1 MKKTLTIA
9 LSMVLVAAIAVT
21 GTLAFLTAS
30 STELVNKFTFGNTE
44 VTIAEPTWTA
54 ALGGDVEK
62 PMKVVPGQT
71 VAKDPTVT
79 VKGSEEV
86 YVYAYVNNALADY
99 VTIGDIGANWTPVVG
114 LAGLNRYNTTVT
126 PAAGGTELEPLFNT
140 VTISTKSPRKSLKQA
155 TPSRTAPSLSRPMSI
170 RLRSWA
176 RPRLLPLTPP
186 LLPSLPKASNL
197 ESSFNGSFS
206 FESVNI

>member
-44 VTIAEPTWTA
+44 VEIAEPTWTA
-54 ALGGDVEK
+54 ALGGEAA
-62 PMKVVPGQT
+62 MKVVPGQT

-86 YVYAYVNNALADY
+86 YVYAYVNNALAEY
-99 VTIGDIGANWTPVVG
+99 VTIDKINGNWVAVDDLPG
-114 LAGLNRYNTTVT
+114 LYRYNTTVT
-126 PAAGGTELEPLFNT
+126 PVEDVGTELEPLFNT
-140 VTISTKSPRKSLKQA
+140 VTISDEITQEELETNNPFEDGTITVQAYVHQAKEIGDTPVATADAAAVAFFTKG
-155 TPSRTAPSLSRPMSI
+155 
-170 RLRSWA
+170 
-176 RPRLLPLTPP
+176 
-186 LLPSLPKASNL
+186 
-197 ESSFNGSFS
+197 E
-206 FESVNI
+206 

>member
-54 ALGGDVEK
+54 ALGGKEA
-62 PMKVVPGQT
+62 MKVVPGQT

-86 YVYAYVNNALADY
+86 YVYAYVNNALAEY
-99 VTIGDIGANWTPVVG
+99 VTIGKINGNWVAVDDLPG
-114 LAGLNRYNTTVT
+114 LYRYNTTVT
-126 PAAGGTELEPLFNT
+126 PAENVGTELEPLFET
-140 VTISTKSPRKSLKQA
+140 VTISEGITQETLKENNPFADPNGTITVQA
-155 TPSRTAPSLSRPMSI
+155 YVHQAAEAGQTVAD
-170 RLRSWA
+170 A
-176 RPRLLPLTPP
+176 
-186 LLPSLPKASNL
+186 AAV
-197 ESSFNGSFS
+197 EFFN
-206 FESVNI
+206 

>member
-30 STELVNKFTFGNTE
+30 STELVNKFTFGDTE
-44 VTIAEPTWTA
+44 VEIAEPTWTA
-54 ALGGDVEK
+54 ALGGKEA
-62 PMKVVPGQT
+62 MKVVPGQT

-99 VTIGDIGANWTPVVG
+99 VTIGATGSNWTPVVVLDG
-114 LAGLNRYNTTVT
+114 LYRYNETVT
-126 PAAGGTELEPLFNT
+126 PADEDVGTTLEPLFNE
-140 VTISTKSPRKSLKQA
+140 VTISEEVTQETLKENNPFTDGTITVQA
-155 TPSRTAPSLSRPMSI
+155 YVHQAAEAGQGAADAAAI
-170 RLRSWA
+170 
-176 RPRLLPLTPP
+176 
-186 LLPSLPKASNL
+186 
-197 ESSFNGSFS
+197 EFFN
-206 FESVNI
+206 

>member
-44 VTIAEPTWTA
+44 VTIAEPDWTA
-54 ALGGDVEK
+54 ALGGDAEK

-79 VKGSEEV
+79 VKGTEEV
-86 YVYAYVNNALADY
+86 YVYAFVNNALAGH
-99 VTIGDIGANWTPVVG
+99 VTIGKINGNWVAVDDLPG
-114 LAGLNRYNTTVT
+114 LYRYNTTVT
-126 PAAGGTELEPLFNT
+126 PAENVGTELEPLFNT
-140 VTISTKSPRKSLKQA
+140 VTISDEITQEELETSNPFTDGTITVQAYVHQAAEATQSIADAAAIAFFTKG
-155 TPSRTAPSLSRPMSI
+155 
-170 RLRSWA
+170 
-176 RPRLLPLTPP
+176 
-186 LLPSLPKASNL
+186 
-197 ESSFNGSFS
+197 E
-206 FESVNI
+206 

>member
-44 VTIAEPTWTA
+44 VEIAEPTWTA
-54 ALGGDVEK
+54 AVGGEGK

-86 YVYAYVNNALADY
+86 YVYAYVNNALAEY
-99 VTIGDIGANWTPVVG
+99 VTIGTIGANWTSVDGLVG
-114 LAGLNRYNTTVT
+114 LYRYNTTVT
-126 PAAGGTELEPLFNT
+126 PADGGTELQPLFNT
-140 VTISTKSPRKSLKQA
+140 VTISDEITQEMLEGEDNPFADTNGTITVQA
-155 TPSRTAPSLSRPMSI
+155 YVHQAAEAGQTVADTA
-170 RLRSWA
+170 A
-176 RPRLLPLTPP
+176 V
-186 LLPSLPKASNL
+186 
-197 ESSFNGSFS
+197 EFFN
-206 FESVNI
+206 

>member
-44 VTIAEPTWTA
+44 VTIAEPDWTA
-54 ALGGDVEK
+54 ALGGDAEK

-99 VTIGDIGANWTPVVG
+99 VTIGAIGANWTAVDG
-114 LAGLNRYNTTVT
+114 LAGLYRYNTTVT
-126 PAAGGTELEPLFNT
+126 PAAGGTELEPLFEE
-140 VTISTKSPRKSLKQA
+140 VTISDKITQE
-155 TPSRTAPSLSRPMSI
+155 T
-170 RLRSWA
+170 
-176 RPRLLPLTPP
+176 
-186 LLPSLPKASNL
+186 L
-197 ESSFNGSFS
+197 EENNPFTNGSITVQAYVHQAKEIGDTPVATADAAAVAF
-206 FESVNI
+206 FTKGE

>member
-114 LAGLNRYNTTVT
+114 LAGLYRYNTTVT
-126 PAAGGTELEPLFNT
+126 PAEDVGTTLEPLFET
-140 VTISTKSPRKSLKQA
+140 VTISDGITQETLKENNPFTNGTITVQA
-155 TPSRTAPSLSRPMSI
+155 YVHQA
-170 RLRSWA
+170 A
-176 RPRLLPLTPP
+176 E
-186 LLPSLPKASNL
+186 AGQGVADAAAV
-197 ESSFNGSFS
+197 EFFN
-206 FESVNI
+206 

>member
-54 ALGGDVEK
+54 ALGGKEA
-62 PMKVVPGQT
+62 MKVVPGQT

-86 YVYAYVNNALADY
+86 YVYAYVNNALSEY
-99 VTIGDIGANWTPVVG
+99 VTIGAIGANWTAVDG
-114 LAGLNRYNTTVT
+114 LAGLYRYNNTVT
-126 PAAGGTELEPLFNT
+126 PADGGTELELLFNT
-140 VTISTKSPRKSLKQA
+140 VTISDEITQETLKENNPFADPNGTITVQA
-155 TPSRTAPSLSRPMSI
+155 YVHQAAEAGQSVAD
-170 RLRSWA
+170 A
-176 RPRLLPLTPP
+176 
-186 LLPSLPKASNL
+186 AAV
-197 ESSFNGSFS
+197 EFFN
-206 FESVNI
+206 

>member
-44 VTIAEPTWTA
+44 VTIAEPDWTA
-54 ALGGDVEK
+54 ALGGDAEK

-86 YVYAYVNNALADY
+86 YVYAYVNNALAEH
-99 VTIGDIGANWTPVVG
+99 VTIGAIGANWTAVDG
-114 LAGLNRYNTTVT
+114 LAGLYRYNTTVT
-126 PAAGGTELEPLFNT
+126 PADGGTELEPLFNT
-140 VTISTKSPRKSLKQA
+140 VTISDEITQEELETSNPFTDGTITVQAYVHQAQELGDTPVDTADAAAVAFFTKG
-155 TPSRTAPSLSRPMSI
+155 
-170 RLRSWA
+170 
-176 RPRLLPLTPP
+176 
-186 LLPSLPKASNL
+186 
-197 ESSFNGSFS
+197 E
-206 FESVNI
+206 

>member
-44 VTIAEPTWTA
+44 VEIAEPTWTA
-54 ALGGDVEK
+54 ALGGKEA
-62 PMKVVPGQT
+62 MKVVPGQT

-99 VTIGDIGANWTPVVG
+99 VTIGDIDDAHWTLVVG
-114 LAGLNRYNTTVT
+114 LPGLYRYYKTVT
-126 PAAGGTELEPLFNT
+126 PAENVGTELEPLFNT
-140 VTISTKSPRKSLKQA
+140 VTISEGITQETLKENNPFTDGTITVQA
-155 TPSRTAPSLSRPMSI
+155 YVHQAAEAGQGVADTA
-170 RLRSWA
+170 A
-176 RPRLLPLTPP
+176 V
-186 LLPSLPKASNL
+186 
-197 ESSFNGSFS
+197 EFFN
-206 FESVNI
+206 

>member
-44 VTIAEPTWTA
+44 VEIAEPTWTA
-54 ALGGDVEK
+54 ALGGNAEK

-99 VTIGDIGANWTPVVG
+99 VTIGDIDDAHWTLVVG
-114 LAGLNRYNTTVT
+114 LPGLYRYYKTVT
-126 PAAGGTELEPLFNT
+126 PAENVGTELEPLFET
-140 VTISTKSPRKSLKQA
+140 VTISEGITQETLKENNPFTDGTITVQAYVHQAQELGDTPVDTADAAAVAFFTKG
-155 TPSRTAPSLSRPMSI
+155 
-170 RLRSWA
+170 
-176 RPRLLPLTPP
+176 
-186 LLPSLPKASNL
+186 
-197 ESSFNGSFS
+197 E
-206 FESVNI
+206 

>member
-44 VTIAEPTWTA
+44 VEIAEPTWTA
-54 ALGGDVEK
+54 ALGGKEA
-62 PMKVVPGQT
+62 MKVVPGQT

-99 VTIGDIGANWTPVVG
+99 VTIGDIDDAHWTLVVG
-114 LAGLNRYNTTVT
+114 LPGLYRYYKTVT
-126 PAAGGTELEPLFNT
+126 PAENVGTELEPLFET
-140 VTISTKSPRKSLKQA
+140 VTISEGITQETLKENNPFTDGTITVQAYVHQAKEIGDTPVATADAAAIAFFTKG
-155 TPSRTAPSLSRPMSI
+155 
-170 RLRSWA
+170 
-176 RPRLLPLTPP
+176 
-186 LLPSLPKASNL
+186 
-197 ESSFNGSFS
+197 E
-206 FESVNI
+206 

>member
-30 STELVNKFTFGNTE
+30 STKLVNKFTFGNTE

-54 ALGGDVEK
+54 ALGGEEA
-62 PMKVVPGQT
+62 MKVVPGQT

-99 VTIGDIGANWTPVVG
+99 VTIGAFGANWTPVVG
-114 LAGLNRYNTTVT
+114 LTGLYRYNTTVT
-126 PAAGGTELEPLFNT
+126 PAADGTELEPLFET
-140 VTISTKSPRKSLKQA
+140 VTISDEITQEELETSNPFTDGTITVQAYVHQAAEASKTVADAAAVAFFTKG
-155 TPSRTAPSLSRPMSI
+155 
-170 RLRSWA
+170 
-176 RPRLLPLTPP
+176 
-186 LLPSLPKASNL
+186 
-197 ESSFNGSFS
+197 E
-206 FESVNI
+206 

>member
-44 VTIAEPTWTA
+44 VEIAEPTWTA
-54 ALGGDVEK
+54 AVGGEGK

-86 YVYAYVNNALADY
+86 YVYAYVNNALAKY
-99 VTIGDIGANWTPVVG
+99 VTIDAIGDNWTPVVG
-114 LAGLNRYNTTVT
+114 LDGLYRYKTTIT
-126 PAAGGTELEPLFNT
+126 PKADGTTLEPLFET
-140 VTISTKSPRKSLKQA
+140 VTISDGITQETLKENNPFTNGTITVQA
-155 TPSRTAPSLSRPMSI
+155 YVHQAKELGDTPVATADDAAI
-170 RLRSWA
+170 A
-176 RPRLLPLTPP
+176 FFT
-186 LLPSLPKASNL
+186 
-197 ESSFNGSFS
+197 EG
-206 FESVNI
+206 E